1 MKKFITMA
9 ILFVVV
15 MVACMT
21 VVNASSSAT
30 LPDELYAIGSQYG
43 MTVSKKTDMERYLK
57 RHPLSDADCNKI
69 LELAQEADGIMKSY
83 GVHDYTKLPADVKS
97 KLKSLAV
104 QAADIAGVTLKFEAR
119 DVKVFDSEG
128 NEITSFSESDS
139 TNPAGANTGANIN
152 VALVASMLAAIAL
165 AATVIT
171 KKRIA
176 ANA

>member
-83 GVHDYTKLPADVKS
+83 GVHDVKS